1 MSGLSRGMAKG
12 TTGAVLAMAGLALGA
27 CGEDSQAQQEVRQQA
42 EAIEDSYEAEAEIVE
57 ALAAGAPEAEQQ
69 AAEAQADTLRETG
82 QEIEDHLKE
91 EAKEL

>member
-1 MSGLSRGMAKG
+1 MSGFSRGMI
-12 TTGAVLAMAGLALGA
+12 GAVLATAGLALGA
-27 CGEDSQAQQEVRQQA
+27 CSEGSQAQQEVRQQA

-69 AAEAQADTLRETG
+69 AADARADALRETG
-82 QEIEDHLKE
+82 HQIEDHLKE